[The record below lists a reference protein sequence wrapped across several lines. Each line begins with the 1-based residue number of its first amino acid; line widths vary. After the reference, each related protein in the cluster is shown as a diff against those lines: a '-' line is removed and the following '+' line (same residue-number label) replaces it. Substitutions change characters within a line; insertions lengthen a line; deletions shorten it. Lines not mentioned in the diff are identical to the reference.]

1 VNNTKRHHWLV
12 AGKVFVLVPAGENTD
27 EKAMIPMELN
37 AMLMTDEKVVTA
49 RDMGRSQVALQMRAH
64 QKIGSDENATMQDV
78 VILSINY
85 LGAMTEEEF
94 QPPQPA
100 EETQLAN

>member
-1 VNNTKRHHWLV
+1 MNNTKRHHWLV
-12 AGKVFVLVPAGENTD
+12 AGKVFVLVPAGDSTD
-27 EKAMIPMELN
+27 DKAMIPMELN
-37 AMLMTDEKVVTA
+37 AMLMTDEQRISA
-49 RDMGRSQVALQMRAH
+49 PDMGRSQVALQMRAH
-64 QKIGSDENATMQDV
+64 QKIGGDPNATIQDV

-100 EETQLAN
+100 EEPQQVN